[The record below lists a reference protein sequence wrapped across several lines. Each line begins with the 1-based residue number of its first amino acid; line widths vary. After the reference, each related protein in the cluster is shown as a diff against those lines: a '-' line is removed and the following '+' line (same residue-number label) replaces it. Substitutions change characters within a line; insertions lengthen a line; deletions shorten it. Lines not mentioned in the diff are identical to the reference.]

1 MKNRPLGTFCV
12 LVIVIQILIGIS
24 GRSEHDIPDT
34 GNLGRI
40 TAVGQVY
47 EKSIRQD
54 YQILYL
60 QNAEVS
66 ASDQKIKKRKNIVY
80 DKEFQK
86 VRLGN
91 AVFVTGEGSSFD
103 APRNPGNFD
112 QKFYYEK
119 QGIFMKV
126 FAERVKVVRKD
137 VWKIRDGLFEL
148 RGRWHKMLLRVLGE
162 KDGGTFSAIMMGE
175 KADLDERRK
184 EMYQANGISH
194 LLAISGLH
202 LSLVGLVFY
211 EGLRRLGLSYKVAG
225 MIGGSGLFL
234 YAIMTGMSVS
244 ATRATVMFLLR
255 IGADM
260 CGRVYDMMTA
270 LLLTGTMILWE
281 KPLYVFDPGFLLS
294 FGAIMGILLLLPTLK
309 LLLPCKRR
317 WIEGAYAGVAI
328 QGFLFPITLYF
339 FFEIPV
345 YSALLNL
352 LVIPLMPLLLGGGLV
367 GSAIYGLF
375 PWVGTRILLGSSLI
389 LKGYDFVCK
398 WGIRLPGSRLTVGQP
413 KWQQV
418 VVCYLLLLLFIL
430 YVRRKSENGE
440 KELTK
445 LGRCGGVFALC
456 VILLISVPW
465 KHEKN
470 ELEVTMLDVG
480 QGDGIYMR
488 GPSGMHYFVDGGS
501 SDVKKVGKYRI
512 ESFLKSRGVGTLD
525 YVFLSH
531 GDGDHIGGIRELLER
546 QDVGIRIRTL
556 VLPVEN
562 VWDDALKEIGEI
574 ALFYGTQV
582 VVMEAGEEL
591 SEGEFRI
598 RCLQPGNEFTE
609 ESGNGASMVLQVEY
623 KDFDMLLTG
632 DVEGKGEELLVFGG
646 ALESVDVLKVAHHG
660 SKNSTKDDFLD
671 LVRPKI
677 ALISAGREN
686 SYGHPHMETIKRL
699 KKAGIIIYNTQESG
713 AVTIRTDGRRMH
725 VEVVAEKGRFV
736 YT

>member
-1 MKNRPLGTFCV
+1 MC
-12 LVIVIQILIGIS
+12 
-24 GRSEHDIPDT
+24 
-34 GNLGRI
+34 
-40 TAVGQVY
+40 
-47 EKSIRQD
+47 
-54 YQILYL
+54 
-60 QNAEVS
+60 
-66 ASDQKIKKRKNIVY
+66 
-80 DKEFQK
+80 
-86 VRLGN
+86 
-91 AVFVTGEGSSFD
+91 
-103 APRNPGNFD
+103 
-112 QKFYYEK
+112 
-119 QGIFMKV
+119 
-126 FAERVKVVRKD
+126 
-137 VWKIRDGLFEL
+137 IRD
-148 RGRWHKMLLRVLGE
+148 
-162 KDGGTFSAIMMGE
+162 
-175 KADLDERRK
+175 
-184 EMYQANGISH
+184 
-194 LLAISGLH
+194 
-202 LSLVGLVFY
+202 
-211 EGLRRLGLSYKVAG
+211 
-225 MIGGSGLFL
+225 
-234 YAIMTGMSVS
+234 
-244 ATRATVMFLLR
+244 
-255 IGADM
+255 
-260 CGRVYDMMTA
+260 
-270 LLLTGTMILWE
+270 
-281 KPLYVFDPGFLLS
+281 
-294 FGAIMGILLLLPTLK
+294 
-309 LLLPCKRR
+309 
-317 WIEGAYAGVAI
+317 
-328 QGFLFPITLYF
+328 
-339 FFEIPV
+339 
-345 YSALLNL
+345 
-352 LVIPLMPLLLGGGLV
+352 
-367 GSAIYGLF
+367 
-375 PWVGTRILLGSSLI
+375 
-389 LKGYDFVCK
+389 
-398 WGIRLPGSRLTVGQP
+398 
-413 KWQQV
+413 
-418 VVCYLLLLLFIL
+418 
-430 YVRRKSENGE
+430 
-440 KELTK
+440 
-445 LGRCGGVFALC
+445 RCGGVFALC